1 MTEPLRTM
9 AYARFRESLFDRRL
23 KPGQFVSQR
32 ELSELLDVP
41 MGAIREALKRLEA
54 DGLISLIAQR
64 GVQIADVNV
73 AFINDA
79 FEFRIMIETEAV
91 RRNAEAPDVERLT
104 DLRSRTQQIIDQ
116 TRDAPS
122 DDLMQAGL
130 QIDLELHEFL
140 VSVFTN
146 SLIRQSYQQLEDKVR
161 LIRLNGTYT
170 VDRLRAAMHEHLD
183 IIDAL
188 LAGDEQ
194 AAMASLNAHLTTSW
208 RRSLGLPPEL
218 RSKQRSEP
226 Q

>member
-1 MTEPLRTM
+1 MSEPLRTM

-54 DGLISLIAQR
+54 DGLINLITQR

-73 AFINDA
+73 AFINEA
-79 FEFRIMIETEAV
+79 FEFRILIETEAA
-91 RRNAEAPDVERLT
+91 RRSANIPDRERLNEI
-104 DLRSRTQQIIDQ
+104 RAKTQQIIDQ
-116 TRDAPS
+116 SGKTVS

-130 QIDLELHEFL
+130 QVDLELHEFL

-146 SLIRQSYQQLEDKVR
+146 GLIRQSHQQLEDKVR
-161 LIRLNGTYT
+161 LIRMNGKYT
-170 VDRLRAAMHEHLD
+170 VDRLRAAMLEHLD

-188 LAGDEQ
+188 LEGDEQ
-194 AAMASLNAHLTTSW
+194 AAVASLNAHLKTSW
-208 RRSLGLPPEL
+208 RRSLGLSPDMHGGL
-218 RSKQRSEP
+218 Q
-226 Q
+226 

>member
-1 MTEPLRTM
+1 MSEPLRTM

-73 AFINDA
+73 AFINEA
-79 FEFRIMIETEAV
+79 FEFRILIETEAA
-91 RRNAEAPDVERLT
+91 RRSANTPDRERLNEI
-104 DLRSRTQQIIDQ
+104 RAKTQQIIDQ
-116 TRDAPS
+116 SGKTAS

-130 QIDLELHEFL
+130 QVDLELHEFL

-146 SLIRQSYQQLEDKVR
+146 GLIRQSHQQLEDKVR
-161 LIRLNGTYT
+161 LIRMNGKYT
-170 VDRLRAAMHEHLD
+170 VDRLRAAMLEHLD

-194 AAMASLNAHLTTSW
+194 AAVASLNAHLKTSW
-208 RRSLGLPPEL
+208 RRSLGLSPDMHGGL
-218 RSKQRSEP
+218 Q
-226 Q
+226 

>member
-91 RRNAEAPDVERLT
+91 RRSAEAPNAERLT

-116 TRDAPS
+116 TRNAPS

-161 LIRLNGTYT
+161 LIRLNGKYT
-170 VDRLRAAMHEHLD
+170 VDRLRAAMHEHLE

-194 AAMASLNAHLTTSW
+194 AATANLNAHLTTSW

-218 RSKQRSEP
+218 RSKQSGEP

>member
-1 MTEPLRTM
+1 MSEPLRTM

-54 DGLISLIAQR
+54 DGLINLIAQR

-73 AFINDA
+73 AFINEA
-79 FEFRIMIETEAV
+79 FEFRILIETEAA
-91 RRNAEAPDVERLT
+91 RRSANIPDRERLNEI
-104 DLRSRTQQIIDQ
+104 RAKTQQIIDQ
-116 TRDAPS
+116 SGKTVS

-130 QIDLELHEFL
+130 QVDLELHEFL

-146 SLIRQSYQQLEDKVR
+146 GLIRQSHQQLEDKVR
-161 LIRLNGTYT
+161 LIRMNGKYT
-170 VDRLRAAMHEHLD
+170 VDRLRAAMLEHLD

-188 LAGDEQ
+188 LEGDEQ
-194 AAMASLNAHLTTSW
+194 AAVASLNAHLKTSW
-208 RRSLGLPPEL
+208 RRSLGLSPDMHGGL
-218 RSKQRSEP
+218 Q
-226 Q
+226 

>member
-1 MTEPLRTM
+1 MTQPLRTM
-9 AYARFRESLFDRRL
+9 AYARFRESLFDRKL

-73 AFINDA
+73 AFINEA
-79 FEFRIMIETEAV
+79 FEFRIMIETEAA
-91 RRNAEAPDVERLT
+91 RRSANVPDVERLT
-104 DLRSRTQQIIDQ
+104 DLRVRTQQIIDQ
-116 TRDAPS
+116 PS
-122 DDLMQAGL
+122 AAASNDLMQAGL

-146 SLIRQSYQQLEDKVR
+146 SLIRQSHQQLEDKVR
-161 LIRLNGTYT
+161 LIRMNGTYT
-170 VDRLRAAMHEHLD
+170 VDRLRSAMHEHLD

-194 AAMASLNAHLTTSW
+194 AAVASLNAHLTTSW
-208 RRSLGLPPEL
+208 RRSLGLPPEMQGG
-218 RSKQRSEP
+218 SQ
-226 Q
+226 

>member
-1 MTEPLRTM
+1 M

-54 DGLISLIAQR
+54 DGLINLIAQR

-73 AFINDA
+73 AFINEA
-79 FEFRIMIETEAV
+79 FEFRILIETEAA
-91 RRNAEAPDVERLT
+91 RRSANIPDRERLNEI
-104 DLRSRTQQIIDQ
+104 RAKTQQIIDQ
-116 TRDAPS
+116 SGKTVS

-130 QIDLELHEFL
+130 QVDLELHEFL

-146 SLIRQSYQQLEDKVR
+146 GLIRQSHQQLEDKVR
-161 LIRLNGTYT
+161 LIRMNGKYT
-170 VDRLRAAMHEHLD
+170 VDRLRAAMLEHLD

-188 LAGDEQ
+188 LEGDEQ
-194 AAMASLNAHLTTSW
+194 AAVASLNAHLKTSW
-208 RRSLGLPPEL
+208 RRSLGLSPDMHGGL
-218 RSKQRSEP
+218 Q
-226 Q
+226 